1 MLLIKDCLKQEC
13 TTCGLWQYFM
23 RSCTC
28 NSKCKLWRPCMNKK
42 HFVYCMRIPSRT
54 TAKQTYGS
62 NAKIL

>member
-28 NSKCKLWRPCMNKK
+28 NSKCKLWRPCM
-42 HFVYCMRIPSRT
+42 
-54 TAKQTYGS
+54 
-62 NAKIL
+62 